1 MPTSSTSSAYNWDE
15 MQCGETPGLEPGRP
29 PDYAGENAHLLR
41 LVRALR
47 DQAGDIMRVLANTAL
62 EACGAGSAS
71 TIMISPA

>member
-15 MQCGETPGLEPGRP
+15 MRCGEAPGLEPGRP

-47 DQAGDIMRVLANTAL
+47 DQAGDIMMVLADPAPQASSAVL
-62 EACGAGSAS
+62 AS
-71 TIMISPA
+71 TLMMSPA